1 MALCVCACLRAC
13 VRLRVHVCVCVPVCV
28 RAGAC
33 LRVCACACAC
43 VCMRTVR
50 VQAGCS
56 VVQCHG
62 DFKPSN
68 VMLTDADAA
77 DVMLID
83 FELAGT

>member
-1 MALCVCACLRAC
+1 MGVWVGVRACACVCAD
-13 VRLRVHVCVCVPVCV
+13 VVCARV
-28 RAGAC
+28 RA
-33 LRVCACACAC
+33 CACACAC
-43 VCMRTVR
+43 VCVHTVR

>member
-1 MALCVCACLRAC
+1 M
-13 VRLRVHVCVCVPVCV
+13 H
-28 RAGAC
+28 
-33 LRVCACACAC
+33 
-43 VCMRTVR
+43 TVR